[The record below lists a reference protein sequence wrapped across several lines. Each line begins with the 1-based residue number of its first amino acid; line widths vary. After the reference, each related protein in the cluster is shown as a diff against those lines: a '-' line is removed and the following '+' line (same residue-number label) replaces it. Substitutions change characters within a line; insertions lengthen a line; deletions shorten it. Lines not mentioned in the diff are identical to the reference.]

1 MLPNTCNAHL
11 LFRDIFTANVLL
23 TVQWF
28 ITLLSKNCCNDT
40 DHEFR
45 LKVAAKYW
53 HYLHIYCTTRNHH
66 RHLQSLHRHSSAS
79 VIVEITWSFAK
90 LTTARTTGNA
100 TELTQ
105 AKVNLISHIYKPLC
119 SLSVNTIGLIQESY
133 DMLTKLIQAINH
145 PQMQCRGWIRGT
157 WCTQFLINSS
167 SINNQP
173 FRPRYRELRNIL

>member
-1 MLPNTCNAHL
+1 MLPNMCNAHL
-11 LFRDIFTANVLL
+11 LFRNIFTADVLL
-23 TVQWF
+23 IVQWF

-40 DHEFR
+40 DQEFR
-45 LKVAAKYW
+45 LKVASTDTNFTFTAG
-53 HYLHIYCTTRNHH
+53 TRNHQ
-66 RHLQSLHRHSSAS
+66 RHPQSVQRHSSAS
-79 VIVEITWSFAK
+79 VIVEITWPFAK
-90 LTTARTTGNA
+90 LNTARTTGNA

-157 WCTQFLINSS
+157 WCTQFLINSC

-173 FRPRYRELRNIL
+173 FPPRYRELRNIL